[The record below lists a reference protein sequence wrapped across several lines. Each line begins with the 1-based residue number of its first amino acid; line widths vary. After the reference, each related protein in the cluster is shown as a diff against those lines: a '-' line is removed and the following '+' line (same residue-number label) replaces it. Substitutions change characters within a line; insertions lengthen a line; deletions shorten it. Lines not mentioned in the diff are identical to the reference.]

1 MTDPLELII
10 GTTLS
15 SVFGNPLM
23 LGAIGLIF
31 ITALGVALRLGFEA
45 FVVVMLPFIFLLVI
59 YGNLP
64 PATLYAVLIG
74 CGFIIFM
81 AVMRAMR
88 H

>member
-1 MTDPLELII
+1 MADPIELII

-15 SVFGNPLM
+15 GVFGNPLM
-23 LGAIGLIF
+23 LGAVGLIF
-31 ITALGVALRLGFEA
+31 IIALGVALRLGFEA

-64 PATLYAVLIG
+64 PVTLYAVLIG
-74 CGFIIFM
+74 CGVIIFM
-81 AVMRAMR
+81 ALMRVMR